1 MWNNWWSENNLF
13 DAGIWLQLF
22 SLGIILVLTGLLIVL
37 VPEILIAFIASIFFL
52 LGGVLIYWAFRLRR
66 ERKKSIKIKI
76 DYID

>member
-1 MWNNWWSENNLF
+1 MWDSWWNINNLF
-13 DAGIWLQLF
+13 DQNIWLQLF
-22 SLGIILVLTGLLIVL
+22 SIGVILILTGLLIIL

-52 LGGVLIYWAFRLRR
+52 LGGALIYFAFRLRR